1 MPCPACPCPTGATA
15 LDRKAKKKF
24 DAEELARMG
33 ARAEAR
39 PRVPANIG
47 LGMAKKQAQRDER
60 ALQEGIAGVRSWGGL
75 GVGLGSA
82 ELGMGWA
89 EVQWGWGCGGWIWP

>member
-1 MPCPACPCPTGATA
+1 MPDPRLPLPPSPWLPPPTLPLPCPAPTGATA

-24 DAEELARMG
+24 DAEQLARMG

-47 LGMAKKQAQRDER
+47 LGMARKQAQRDER
-60 ALQEGIAGVRSWGGL
+60 ALQEGIAGG
-75 GVGLGSA
+75 A
-82 ELGMGWA
+82 ELS
-89 EVQWGWGCGGWIWP
+89 

>member
-1 MPCPACPCPTGATA
+1 
-15 LDRKAKKKF
+15 
-24 DAEELARMG
+24 MG

-60 ALQEGIAGVRSWGGL
+60 ALQEGIAGVRSWRGL

>member
-1 MPCPACPCPTGATA
+1 
-15 LDRKAKKKF
+15 
-24 DAEELARMG
+24 MG

-60 ALQEGIAGVRSWGGL
+60 ALQEGIAGGWSWGGF
-75 GVGLGSA
+75 GVGW
-82 ELGMGWA
+82 GWA
-89 EVQWGWGCGGWIWP
+89 GQHRVGDCAEWGAV